1 MPTSNRHL
9 ARRHAGGRL
18 KPLAAAVALAAAFCA
33 LPGPAAA
40 QAPAAASYSIPPGP
54 LAEAL
59 NRFAQQSGAALV
71 VDTARVR
78 GLQSPGLQGR
88 YGVED
93 GFAALLRGTGLVLGK
108 TDAGYVLVAAPQG
121 AQVPAAAGG
130 GTATASLREVTVTAQ
145 AERSATTEGTGSYT
159 TGSMS
164 TATKLPLSIRETPQ
178 SVTVI
183 TRERMDDQ
191 GLATASDVLKQTP
204 GIAISASAP
213 NREIFYARGFSIE
226 NVTIDGLTATG
237 QWTRFGA
244 LINDMAI
251 YDRVEVVRGATGLT
265 QGAGTPSAA
274 INFVRKRPTRDFQGY
289 IQGQAG
295 SWNHYN
301 LEADVSNSLNES
313 GSLRGRAVV
322 SLTDADSF
330 MDVVDKKNKII
341 YLVGEA
347 DIAPNT
353 LLTVGA
359 SYQKNNT
366 RNTYAGIPTAPDGSD
381 LHLPRS
387 SYYGTRWNF
396 WNDDHTSLFASLE
409 HRLENQWKVKLA
421 GNMIWNDNALTMAGI
436 SYNSST
442 GQHDYGAGLQQSTYK
457 RAAWDLNASGPF
469 HWLGRKHEA
478 VLGAEMRVSDADNVT
493 AGYWPSPFNYRNI
506 DIYNFDRD
514 AIVSDPYAWTKDYF
528 YTSKERQSGIYG
540 ALRMNP
546 ADWLKV
552 IGGLRYSR
560 YDFKDRADW
569 YYQGDQY
576 QGGADVEYQAWGESF
591 KDNYLV
597 KYAGVVVDLSKHH
610 SLYASYTDIFK
621 VQSQRDASNQQLKPI
636 EGVNYEVG
644 VKGEYLDGA
653 LNAAVALFRIDQKNL
668 AMADGPCPLR
678 PTETCYRAAG
688 LVRSEGF
695 DLEISGAI
703 TRNWSVG
710 GGYSYVT
717 KKVRKDADPT
727 VIGVQQD
734 THLPTRQ
741 FKLATTYKFLGGKA
755 RVGGSL
761 RWQNKVW
768 HYDNWAGHDYNTR
781 QGAYAVVDLM
791 VGYQLAKNIDVQ
803 LNVSNLFDKRYY
815 SSINSQPMEWGA
827 NTVYGE
833 PRKFMLTAK
842 YRF

>member
-1 MPTSNRHL
+1 MPRSNRYL
-9 ARRHAGGRL
+9 AGRL
-18 KPLAAAVALAAAFCA
+18 QPLAAAMALAAAAFAA
-33 LPGPAAA
+33 LPGPAVA
-40 QAPAAASYSIPPGP
+40 QAPAVAGYSIPPGP

-71 VDTARVR
+71 IDTAKVR

-93 GFAALLRGTGLVLGK
+93 GFAALLRGTGLALGK

-121 AQVPAAAGG
+121 ARAPAAAGAG
-130 GTATASLREVTVTAQ
+130 AAATTTLREVTVTAQ
-145 AERSATTEGTGSYT
+145 PERDATTEGTGSYT
-159 TGSMS
+159 TGSMN

-213 NREIFYARGFSIE
+213 NRETFHARGFSIE
-226 NVTIDGLTATG
+226 NVTIDGLTASG

-301 LEADVSNSLNES
+301 VEADVSNSLNES

-330 MDVVDKKNKII
+330 MDVVDKKNQII

-347 DIAPNT
+347 DLAPNT
-353 LLTVGA
+353 LLTVGT

-366 RNTYAGIPTAPDGSD
+366 HNTYAGIPTAPDGSD

-387 SYYGTRWNF
+387 SYYGTHWNF
-396 WNDDHTSLFASLE
+396 WNDDHTSAFASLE
-409 HRLENQWKVKLA
+409 HRFDNQWKVKLA
-421 GNMIWNDNALTMAGI
+421 GNMIWNDNELTMAGI

-442 GQHDYGAGLQQSTYK
+442 GQHDYGSGLQQSTYK

-478 VLGAEMRVSDADNVT
+478 VFGAEMRVSDADNVT
-493 AGYWPSPFNYRNI
+493 AGYWPSPFYYRNI
-506 DIYNFDRD
+506 DIYNFDRG
-514 AIVSDPYAWTKDYF
+514 AIVADPYSWAKDYF
-528 YTSKERQSGIYG
+528 YASKEKQSGIYG
-540 ALRMNP
+540 ALRLNP
-546 ADWLKV
+546 SDGLKV

-560 YDFKDRADW
+560 YRFKDHADW

-576 QGGADVEYQAWGESF
+576 QGGADVEYSTWGA
-591 KDNYLV
+591 NYSDSHLV
-597 KYAGVVVDLSKHH
+597 KYAGIVVDVDKHH

-621 VQSQRDASNQQLKPI
+621 VQSERDAGNRQLKPI

-644 VKGEYLDGA
+644 AKGEYLDGA
-653 LNAAVALFRIDQKNL
+653 LNVAAALFRVDQKNL

-678 PTETCYRAAG
+678 PNETCYRAAG

-695 DLEISGAI
+695 DLEINGAI

-710 GGYSYVT
+710 GGYSYVA
-717 KKVRKDADPT
+717 KRVRKDADPS

-741 FKLATTYKFLGGKA
+741 FKLTTSYRFLGGKA
-755 RVGGSL
+755 RVGGGV
-761 RWQNKVW
+761 RWQNRVW
-768 HYDNWAGHDYNTR
+768 HYDNWEGHDYYT
-781 QGAYAVVDLM
+781 QQKAYAVVDLM
-791 VGYQLAKNIDVQ
+791 VGYQLSKNIDVQ

-815 SSINSQPMEWGA
+815 SSINPQPMEWGA
-827 NTVYGE
+827 NSVYGE
-833 PRKFMLTAK
+833 PRKFLVTAK